1 MLSINQA
8 TQVLHIGKPRL
19 YRLMKKFEISPIPDG
34 HRKILTENQIEILKE
49 VIASS
54 YSKVVSTKTGDE
66 LGTSSVQTGDEL
78 GTSSVQT
85 SNEPDQTDQTSNN
98 KTTYEPY
105 RELLKSK
112 DEQIQHLQKIIE
124 LEQQERKEKDQRHD
138 EVLKEFNQSTERFQA
153 MLMQL
158 QTKNSEL
165 NQKLLEAPKE
175 GVEMNVSREAFKDKE
190 REVVAISETIQPFP
204 EQQVQAQNRFFTPVI
219 WATAAIVLT
228 ISIVEFGGFSISSL
242 VRDLLASR

>member
-34 HRKILTENQIEILKE
+34 HRKILTEDQIEILKE

-54 YSKVVSTKTGDE
+54 YSKVVSTK
-66 LGTSSVQTGDEL
+66 TGDEL

-190 REVVAISETIQPFP
+190 REVVATSETTQPFP
-204 EQQVQAQNRFFTPVI
+204 EQQVQAQNRFFRTAV
-219 WATAAIVLT
+219 WAAAAIVLT

>member
-19 YRLMKKFEISPIPDG
+19 YRLMKKCEISPIPDG
-34 HRKILTENQIEILKE
+34 HRKILTDDQIEILKE

-54 YSKVVSTKTGDE
+54 YSKVVSTNTKTSDE

-85 SNEPDQTDQTSNN
+85 SNEPDQTSNN
-98 KTTYEPY
+98 KTTHEPY

-158 QTKNSEL
+158 QTKNNEL
-165 NQKLLEAPKE
+165 SQKLLEAPKE
-175 GVEMNVSREAFKDKE
+175 KEEVTVSREAFKDVE
-190 REVVAISETIQPFP
+190 REVVDNSQNVSPVTEQP
-204 EQQVQAQNRFFTPVI
+204 VQPQSRFFTPAI
-219 WATAAIVLT
+219 WAAAAVVLT
-228 ISIVEFGGFSISSL
+228 ISVVEFGGLSISSL
-242 VRDLLASR
+242 VRDLLALR